1 MDSESALRSTYK
13 RSRAHQRCGK
23 VVVFAIV
30 FCFLF
35 VGCAMPKR
43 AHLIVPSR
51 CMKLTATSFTRP
63 CTQRPDGKLVCDG
76 VVVQASCMKVVGH

>member
-1 MDSESALRSTYK
+1 MNSESALKSTYR
-13 RSRAHQRCGK
+13 RSRAHQLRGL
-23 VVVFAIV
+23 VVVLTIV
-30 FCFLF
+30 FCYFIT
-35 VGCAMPKR
+35 GCAMPKR

-76 VVVQASCMKVVGH
+76 VVVQASCIKVVGN